1 MADVIGTLNALPPA
15 IKAGWVI
22 WLAWAAAQVMW
33 YRRARV
39 AAPAVKPAT
48 PPPVARR
55 RPESRPEP
63 RPESRPETRPEPR
76 PVRQEA
82 KPASSPAAADVSLP
96 SIDLSD
102 IVAAAE
108 RSSARDAGTPH
119 PSGILGLE

>member
-1 MADVIGTLNALPPA
+1 VADVIGTLNALPPA
-15 IKAGWVI
+15 IKAGWAI

-63 RPESRPETRPEPR
+63 RPESRPEPR

-96 SIDLSD
+96 SIDFSD

>member
-1 MADVIGTLNALPPA
+1 VADVIGTLNALPPA
-15 IKAGWVI
+15 INAGWAI

-55 RPESRPEP
+55 RPESRPE
-63 RPESRPETRPEPR
+63 TRPEPR

-96 SIDLSD
+96 SIDFSD

>member
-1 MADVIGTLNALPPA
+1 VADVIGTVNALPPA

-39 AAPAVKPAT
+39 AAPAVNRAT

-55 RPESRPEP
+55 RPESRPETP
-63 RPESRPETRPEPR
+63 PEPR

-82 KPASSPAAADVSLP
+82 KPASSPAAADAALP

-102 IVAAAE
+102 IIAAAE

-119 PSGILGLE
+119 QSGTILGLE

>member
-1 MADVIGTLNALPPA
+1 VADVISTVNALPPA

-48 PPPVARR
+48 PPVARR

-63 RPESRPETRPEPR
+63 RPESRLETRPEPR
-76 PVRQEA
+76 PVRREA

-119 PSGILGLE
+119 PSGIPGLE